1 MAFPQQY
8 RSQFNQASSIRA
20 RIINDD
26 ETTSTLLEMVEI
38 SHKIVTRNA
47 KYPALRNLL
56 AEVVLQTPN
65 LNEELRTVRKA
76 ELFSGVQ
83 CGGISDVDV
92 DVGIDIDIDIDADH
106 VHSHANRHT
115 NTNMHANTNTNT
127 PEMKQYEST
136 KSFTTNAEAR
146 TMNRILDSYI
156 IEILRF
162 LAMKILLEAIPSSDS
177 DPHMSTRALTDGH
190 DNDSNDGD
198 GGYEYRY
205 EYRTPIKS
213 PTNILPSKVLRGGWK
228 ALLHLP
234 FLYSDVC
241 MAMGCDGPLDMDAE
255 TQDIVHTQYLLYSGE
270 GDAVKDSAVKT
281 SRENYRY
288 TLDTYERVYLVV
300 PEGRFW
306 LRLTFECDGDEE
318 RDSYSSVCDGV
329 SDVLEWMVV
338 KVKESVNG
346 REDTDRMPDS
356 VQFEKDLYLI

>member
-106 VHSHANRHT
+106 VHSHANRHP
-115 NTNMHANTNTNT
+115 NTNMHANTNTNTNT

-177 DPHMSTRALTDGH
+177 DPHMSTRALTD
-190 DNDSNDGD
+190 DSN
-198 GGYEYRY
+198 EYR
-205 EYRTPIKS
+205 YRTPIKS